1 MKCINVYPG
10 GSGYRM
16 ERLPAIETVIEELA
30 RNAGS
35 KIDKSNKINQLE
47 DLLYSETKEN
57 YEKCLA
63 NCCICI
69 EELILNGNLKTNMVN
84 KRLQVLK
91 PIVINNAIS
100 CIEICFKKS
109 TMKQFRS

>member
-30 RNAGS
+30 QNAGS

-57 YEKCLA
+57 YEKL
-63 NCCICI
+63 
-69 EELILNGNLKTNMVN
+69 
-84 KRLQVLK
+84 
-91 PIVINNAIS
+91 S
-100 CIEICFKKS
+100 S
-109 TMKQFRS
+109 